1 MDDSR
6 AGAKTYNDLIML
18 TQVRVLAESF
28 RLRDKTQ
35 KSPMSFDWKMN
46 SGSISLC

>member
-18 TQVRVLAESF
+18 TQVSLLVLDFLAI
-28 RLRDKTQ
+28 K
-35 KSPMSFDWKMN
+35 
-46 SGSISLC
+46 